1 MEIPKASAAPDGP
14 ETAQPPSPHVG
25 FSGAPVFRL
34 RWRPAAVGRL
44 GWMFVSVFLVECL
57 VFGLSVLPAA
67 LFWQLFFRVAFPTN
81 VVRTVV
87 LSMAFVPTYL
97 LFAVTLMVLSALAT
111 RLTGWRT
118 PANAEM
124 VIADLGWPL
133 MNWARYMVSVHV
145 VRLFAGSVLR
155 ATPLWTFYLRL
166 NGARLGR
173 GVYVNSLAVN
183 DHNLLEFDDHV
194 VIGDGVHLSGHTVE
208 RAVIKTAPVRL
219 GRGVTIGIG
228 SVVGIGVV
236 AAPRAQ
242 VGALSLVPKFSV
254 LEEGATYV
262 GTPVRKLERPPT
274 VTSPGAAVSSQGSG
288 GACDAVTPQP

>member
-1 MEIPKASAAPDGP
+1 MEISKASAAGGEPAGGGDR
-14 ETAQPPSPHVG
+14 SPLVG
-25 FSGAPVFRL
+25 VSEAPVFRL
-34 RWRPAAVGRL
+34 RWRPPAIGRVT
-44 GWMFVSVFLVECL
+44 WMILSILLVECL
-57 VFGLSVLPAA
+57 VFGLSVLPSA
-67 LFWQLFFRVAFPTN
+67 LFWQLFFQIAYPHS
-81 VVRTVV
+81 VVRTVA

-97 LFAVTLMVLSALAT
+97 IFAIVLMVLSAVST

-124 VIADLGWPL
+124 VIAELGWPL

-173 GVYVNSLAVN
+173 GVYVNSLTVN

-194 VIGDGVHLSGHTVE
+194 VIGDAVHLSGHTVE

-219 GRGVTIGIG
+219 GAGVTIGIG
-228 SVVGIGVV
+228 SVVGIGVE
-236 AAPRAQ
+236 AGPRAQ
-242 VGALSLVPKFSV
+242 VGSLSLVPKFSH
-254 LEEGATYV
+254 LEAGATYV
-262 GTPVRKLERPPT
+262 GTPVRKL
-274 VTSPGAAVSSQGSG
+274 
-288 GACDAVTPQP
+288 

>member
-1 MEIPKASAAPDGP
+1 MEIPMASAPPKPSDAP
-14 ETAQPPSPHVG
+14 APPSPHVG

-34 RWRPAAVGRL
+34 RWRPAAIGRL
-44 GWMFVSVFLVECL
+44 AWMIVSAFLAECL

-67 LFWQLFFRVAFPTN
+67 LFWQLFFQFSYPSS
-81 VVRTVV
+81 VVRTVA

-97 LFAVTLMVLSALAT
+97 MFAVALMVLSALWT
-111 RLTGWRT
+111 RVFRWRT
-118 PANAEM
+118 PADAEM
-124 VIADLGWPL
+124 VIADLEWPL
-133 MNWARYMVSVHV
+133 MHWARYMVSVHV

-173 GVYVNSLAVN
+173 GVYVNSLGVN
-183 DHNLLEFDDHV
+183 DHNLLSFDDHV

-228 SVVGIGVV
+228 SVVGIGVT
-236 AAPRAQ
+236 AGPNAQ
-242 VGALSLVPKFSV
+242 VGALSLVPKFTH
-254 LEEGATYV
+254 LEAGATYV
-262 GTPVRKLERPPT
+262 GTPVRRLER
-274 VTSPGAAVSSQGSG
+274 A
-288 GACDAVTPQP
+288 

>member
-1 MEIPKASAAPDGP
+1 MEIPMASADPGPSRPAPS
-14 ETAQPPSPHVG
+14 PSPHVG

-34 RWRPAAVGRL
+34 RWRPSAVGRL
-44 GWMFVSVFLVECL
+44 SWMIVSAFLSECL

-67 LFWQLFFRVAFPTN
+67 LFWQVFFQIAYPN
-81 VVRTVV
+81 SVVRTVA

-97 LFAVTLMVLSALAT
+97 VFAVALMALSAFWT
-111 RLTGWRT
+111 RLFGWRT
-118 PANAEM
+118 PADAEM
-124 VIADLGWPL
+124 VIADLAWPL
-133 MNWARYMVSVHV
+133 MDWARYMVSVHV

-183 DHNLLEFDDHV
+183 DHNLLEFHDHV

-208 RAVIKTAPVRL
+208 RAVIKTAPVHL

-236 AAPRAQ
+236 AEPNAQ
-242 VGALSLVPKFSV
+242 VGALSLVPKYTH
-254 LEEGATYV
+254 LEKDATYV
-262 GTPVRKLERPPT
+262 GTPVRKLERP
-274 VTSPGAAVSSQGSG
+274 
-288 GACDAVTPQP
+288 